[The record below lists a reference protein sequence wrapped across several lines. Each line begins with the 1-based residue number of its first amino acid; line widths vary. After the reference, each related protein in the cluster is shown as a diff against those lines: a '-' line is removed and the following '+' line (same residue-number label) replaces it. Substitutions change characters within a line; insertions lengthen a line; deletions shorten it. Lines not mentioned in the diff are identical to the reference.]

1 MMASEVLFG
10 NCVSTLDDSG
20 RRKHES
26 AVWHENKELEF
37 GAESLMPS
45 ERHVGSC

>member
-26 AVWHENKELEF
+26 AIWHENKELEF
-37 GAESLMPS
+37 GAESLKQP
-45 ERHVGSC
+45 ECYVVSC